1 MIRTGEK
8 SQKMKSVVIFA
19 LFVAIATAATSGD
32 HEFHLHLNLKNT
44 ASNSVVRTLI
54 SRYVDKVAHQTNQH
68 DVELHL
74 HVDDMTDEELELF
87 GFGDIFGGIK
97 KGIQTVAK
105 GVTTGAKAVAKGVT
119 TGAQTVAKGVTTG
132 ANAVAKGVTTG
143 ANAVAKGATTGA
155 NAVAQGVQQGVKQA
169 GKGFSIVGQAI
180 GVAIQET
187 EKAFNHVKKD
197 IETIILP
204 KINIPKLIEITINV
218 AKLAVKLIPCGM
230 AIKKAAP
237 AFFNFAKSAAAGSAG
252 PAVQSLMSML
262 QYMPE
267 ITEKCVGKPFNIPSK
282 IMSKVQCAADIVG
295 LAAVVGQLI
304 LAPENIIA
312 SVNGITSL
320 VTLIPNTISD
330 CTGAFQ

>member
-105 GVTTGAKAVAKGVT
+105 GVTTGA
-119 TGAQTVAKGVTTG
+119 
-132 ANAVAKGVTTG
+132 NAVAKGVTTG

-204 KINIPKLIEITINV
+204 KINIPKLIEITINI

-304 LAPENIIA
+304 LAPENVIA